1 MIAERVFGFEGHMEE
16 SVKDPLKGALNARA
30 LANALLCC
38 LLVPWAFCLL
48 FYCGA
53 CLTYSLGSGTAHCNT
68 SLPELRTP
76 HGIHNSILYYQDLR
90 SLMAGSVGGMH
101 RF

>member
-1 MIAERVFGFEGHMEE
+1 MCLFLAGMIAEQVFGFEGHMEE

-53 CLTYSLGSGTAHCNT
+53 CLAHSLSFDNAHCNKLAC
-68 SLPELRTP
+68 S
-76 HGIHNSILYYQDLR
+76 
-90 SLMAGSVGGMH
+90 
-101 RF
+101 

>member
-1 MIAERVFGFEGHMEE
+1 MIAEQVFGFEGHMEE

-53 CLTYSLGSGTAHCNT
+53 CLAHSLSFGIAVTNHC
-68 SLPELRTP
+68 
-76 HGIHNSILYYQDLR
+76 SILH
-90 SLMAGSVGGMH
+90 AH
-101 RF
+101 NAH